1 MKPRAVPLGGAS
13 NGDRRPLV
21 AHVIYRLGIGGLE
34 NGVVNLVNRLPEARF
49 RHAIVCLTD
58 YTDFRRRIARP
69 DVSVYAIHKGPGHDP
84 GAWLRLY
91 RLFRTLRPAVVHTRN
106 LGCLEA
112 LLPAWLAGVP
122 ARVHGEHG
130 WDVFDPDG
138 RSRKYRLLRRLHSP
152 LVDRYVPLSRE
163 LETYLVDAVGIP
175 PARLT
180 RIYNGVDTA
189 RFHPGDGAGLP
200 AGFASPD
207 SLVIGTVGRMH
218 GVKDQRN
225 LAQAF
230 VELARLVPTQAA
242 RLRLVLIGDG
252 PLRAECQALL
262 ARAGL
267 AEQAWLPGSLG
278 LFVGQI
284 LFGLILGLQY
294 VVGDFM
300 FPEIPFN
307 VARMVHTNLL
317 IVWLLFGFMG
327 AAYYLVPEE
336 AERELFSPLLAWVVF
351 WVFLVAGALTI
362 LGYLFVPYAG
372 LAELTRNELLPT
384 MGREFLEQPTITK
397 LGIVVVALA
406 FLFNIGMTVLA
417 GRKTVV
423 TLVLLLGLVGLAVF
437 FLFSFYNPDNLVHD
451 KYYWWWVV
459 HLWVEGVWELILG
472 AILAFVLIKVT
483 GVDREVIE
491 KWLYVIIAMTLITGI
506 IGTGHHYYWIG
517 APEYWQWWG
526 SIFSAMEPIPFFMMT
541 VFAFNMVNRRR
552 RNHPNKAAVL
562 WALGTAVMAFLG
574 AGVWGFLHTLS
585 PVNFYTHGSQITA
598 AHGHMA
604 FYGAY
609 VMIVLTMI
617 SYAMPMLRGRT
628 AANSNRSQV
637 LEMWS
642 FWLMTVGMVFI
653 TLFLTAAGILQVYLQ
668 RFSDNPLPFM
678 VVQDKVALFFWMREL
693 AGLVFLIGLVLYVA
707 SFFVGGKEQEAG
719 AEVAAPAAA

>member
-21 AHVIYRLGIGGLE
+21 AHVIYRLGVGGLE

-69 DVSVYAIHKGPGHDP
+69 DVSVHAIHKGPGHDP

-91 RLFRTLRPAVVHTRN
+91 RLFRMLRPAVVHTRN

-267 AEQAWLPGSLG
+267 AEQAWLPGSRDDVPGLLRALD
-278 LFVGQI
+278 LFVLPSQAEGISNTI
-284 LFGLILGLQY
+284 LEAMACGLP
-294 VVGDFM
+294 VVATAVGGN
-300 FPEIPFN
+300 PEL
-307 VARMVHTNLL
+307 VAD
-317 IVWLLFGFMG
+317 G
-327 AAYYLVPEE
+327 ATGALVPPNDPTALAVALQAYVIDPARRAAHAAAARQRVETRFSLANMMARYAALYE
-336 AERELFSPLLAWVVF
+336 GVLRAKAPERL
-351 WVFLVAGALTI
+351 
-362 LGYLFVPYAG
+362 
-372 LAELTRNELLPT
+372 
-384 MGREFLEQPTITK
+384 
-397 LGIVVVALA
+397 VVA
-406 FLFNIGMTVLA
+406 A
-417 GRKTVV
+417 G
-423 TLVLLLGLVGLAVF
+423 G
-437 FLFSFYNPDNLVHD
+437 
-451 KYYWWWVV
+451 
-459 HLWVEGVWELILG
+459 
-472 AILAFVLIKVT
+472 
-483 GVDREVIE
+483 
-491 KWLYVIIAMTLITGI
+491 
-506 IGTGHHYYWIG
+506 
-517 APEYWQWWG
+517 
-526 SIFSAMEPIPFFMMT
+526 
-541 VFAFNMVNRRR
+541 
-552 RNHPNKAAVL
+552 
-562 WALGTAVMAFLG
+562 
-574 AGVWGFLHTLS
+574 
-585 PVNFYTHGSQITA
+585 
-598 AHGHMA
+598 
-604 FYGAY
+604 
-609 VMIVLTMI
+609 
-617 SYAMPMLRGRT
+617 
-628 AANSNRSQV
+628 
-637 LEMWS
+637 
-642 FWLMTVGMVFI
+642 
-653 TLFLTAAGILQVYLQ
+653 
-668 RFSDNPLPFM
+668 
-678 VVQDKVALFFWMREL
+678 
-693 AGLVFLIGLVLYVA
+693 
-707 SFFVGGKEQEAG
+707 
-719 AEVAAPAAA
+719 

>member
-1 MKPRAVPLGGAS
+1 MQYRSQAVAKPYFIA
-13 NGDRRPLV
+13 
-21 AHVIYRLGIGGLE
+21 
-34 NGVVNLVNRLPEARF
+34 
-49 RHAIVCLTD
+49 AI
-58 YTDFRRRIARP
+58 
-69 DVSVYAIHKGPGHDP
+69 
-84 GAWLRLY
+84 
-91 RLFRTLRPAVVHTRN
+91 
-106 LGCLEA
+106 
-112 LLPAWLAGVP
+112 
-122 ARVHGEHG
+122 
-130 WDVFDPDG
+130 
-138 RSRKYRLLRRLHSP
+138 
-152 LVDRYVPLSRE
+152 
-163 LETYLVDAVGIP
+163 
-175 PARLT
+175 
-180 RIYNGVDTA
+180 
-189 RFHPGDGAGLP
+189 
-200 AGFASPD
+200 
-207 SLVIGTVGRMH
+207 
-218 GVKDQRN
+218 
-225 LAQAF
+225 
-230 VELARLVPTQAA
+230 
-242 RLRLVLIGDG
+242 
-252 PLRAECQALL
+252 
-262 ARAGL
+262 
-267 AEQAWLPGSLG
+267 G

-284 LFGLILGLQY
+284 LFGLIIGLQY
-294 VVGDFM
+294 VVGDFL

-336 AERELFSPLLAWVVF
+336 AERELASPMLALVVF
-351 WVFLVAGALTI
+351 WVFLVAGALTV
-362 LGYLFVPYAG
+362 LGYLMVPYAG
-372 LAELTRNELLPT
+372 LAEMTGNELLPT

-406 FLFNIGMTVLA
+406 FLFNIGLTILK

-423 TLVLLLGLVGLAVF
+423 NLVLLIGLLGLAVF
-437 FLFSFYNPDNLVHD
+437 FLFAFYNPDNLVLD

-472 AILAFVLIKVT
+472 SILAYVLIKTT

-517 APEYWQWWG
+517 TPDYWQWWG

-585 PVNFYTHGSQITA
+585 PVNYYTHGTQITS

-609 VMIVLTMI
+609 VMIVLTII

-637 LEMWS
+637 MEMWS
-642 FWLMTVGMVFI
+642 FWLMTVSMVFI

-668 RFSDNPLPFM
+668 RFSENPMPFM
-678 VVQDKVALFFWMREL
+678 VVQEKTALFFLLREL
-693 AGLVFLIGLVLYVA
+693 AGVVFLIGLVIYIV
-707 SFFVGGKEQEAG
+707 SFFTGSKDAEATLDSAG
-719 AEVAAPAAA
+719 A